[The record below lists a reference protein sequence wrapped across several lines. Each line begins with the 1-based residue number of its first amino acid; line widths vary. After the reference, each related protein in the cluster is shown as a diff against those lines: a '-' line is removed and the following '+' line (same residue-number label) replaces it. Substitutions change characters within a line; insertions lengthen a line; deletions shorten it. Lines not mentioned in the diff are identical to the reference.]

1 MSLKSKNTE
10 IQKSNQN
17 ELRKL
22 EEFYNTN
29 EVESMMV
36 EVEAKKEELVKQM
49 IEYSN
54 KHTVAC
60 KWDED
65 GNPIAFRTRI
75 NPLIITNYFFKPIT
89 PISSQEPVY
98 NAERLG
104 MVFDYYCDILAEV
117 NDKIGDFPSS
127 LTSFCKLAGIT
138 LSTLRSY
145 RNSRDL
151 NMRVIAEKIYDQ
163 IGDANITMSQMG
175 MVKERSTIFKM
186 KSENEMVEKQ
196 QPNVNINIVE
206 QPDLKKIEEKLNKYK
221 MFATKKEK

>member
-29 EVESMMV
+29 EVESMMM

-49 IEYSN
+49 IEYSS

-151 NMRVIAEKIYDQ
+151 NMRIIAEKIYDQ

>member
-29 EVESMMV
+29 EVESMMM

-65 GNPIAFRTRI
+65 GNPIAFKTRI

-127 LTSFCKLAGIT
+127 LTSFCKLSGIT

-145 RNSRDL
+145 RNSQDL

-206 QPDLKKIEEKLNKYK
+206 QPDMKKIEEKLNKYK

>member
-29 EVESMMV
+29 EVESMMM

-49 IEYSN
+49 IEYSS

-151 NMRVIAEKIYDQ
+151 NMRIIAEKIYDQ

-206 QPDLKKIEEKLNKYK
+206 QPDLKKIEEKREIL
-221 MFATKKEK
+221 

>member
-49 IEYSN
+49 IEYSS